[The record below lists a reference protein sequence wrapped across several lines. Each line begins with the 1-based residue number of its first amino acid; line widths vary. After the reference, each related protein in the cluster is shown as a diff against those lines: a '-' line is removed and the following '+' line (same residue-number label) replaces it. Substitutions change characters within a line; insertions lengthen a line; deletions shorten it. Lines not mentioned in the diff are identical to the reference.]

1 MYKIA
6 CGCKRHH
13 LALLTCAIRNRL
25 SRLAACCLMDVVKS
39 GFMSRSPAAK
49 HPTWLA
55 DLDRSGIF
63 KDPGDSFSKSALNHR
78 GQTGWRRR

>member
-13 LALLTCAIRNRL
+13 LALLTCAIRNLMPCFGGLRL
-25 SRLAACCLMDVVKS
+25 TPVVKP

-49 HPTWLA
+49 HPTWLT

-63 KDPGDSFSKSALNHR
+63 KNPGDSFSKSALNHR